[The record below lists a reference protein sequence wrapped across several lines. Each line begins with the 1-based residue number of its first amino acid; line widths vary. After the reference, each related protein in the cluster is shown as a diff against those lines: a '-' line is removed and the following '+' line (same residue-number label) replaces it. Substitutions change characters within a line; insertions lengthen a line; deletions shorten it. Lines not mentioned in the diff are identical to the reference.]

1 MTVCWYTGLAAGCHG
16 RRSVQ
21 HIIIRKERVE
31 MDYNKLADLLF
42 GQVDKTPDYWENQFP
57 ERNLPEGAQVT
68 RMAPSPTGFIH
79 LGNLYSSLA
88 DERIAHQS
96 KGVFFLRIEDTDAKR
111 KVEGAVETIIE
122 VLKYFGITFDEGAG
136 IDDPEQNAYGPYFQ
150 RQRVEIYHTYVKD
163 LVQRGLAYPCFCTEE
178 ELAEIKE
185 QQTEEKALT
194 GYHTKWAKC
203 RDLSYEEIEA
213 NIKAGKPYV
222 MRLKSMG
229 SEDKEIIFQDTV
241 KGRIRFPENI
251 QDIVILKS
259 DGIPTYHFAHAI
271 DDHLMRTTTVVRGEE
286 WLSSVPVHYELFHAL
301 GFKMPKY
308 VHTAH
313 LMKID
318 EETGSKRKL
327 SKRKDP
333 ELSLDFYRKDG
344 YHPQCVKVY
353 LMTLLNSNFEQWYDK
368 HPNSP
373 IEEFP
378 YSIKKMAQSGAL
390 FDIAKLHDICKNEF
404 AKLDPQEV
412 FDFLKTWCSTYQP
425 DMMNV
430 YFADDE
436 KFMKV
441 INLCMGIGGK
451 RRRKDF
457 CYAAQIFES
466 LAMYFDETLVPS
478 YEFSY
483 DKELV
488 KEILNDYLASYD
500 HAWNASE
507 WFGAIKAMGEKYG
520 FTGDMKAYKANP
532 GNYKGNVSH
541 VAEILRIAITG
552 SSNSPDLWT
561 INQILGEEVMK
572 KRIEN
577 VIAHL

>member
-1 MTVCWYTGLAAGCHG
+1 
-16 RRSVQ
+16 
-21 HIIIRKERVE
+21 

-42 GQVDKTPDYWENQFP
+42 GQVDKTPEYWEEKFP

-96 KGVFFLRIEDTDAKR
+96 KGVFYLRIEDTDAKR

-136 IDDPEQNAYGPYFQ
+136 IDDPEQNVYGPYFQ

-163 LVQRGLAYPCFCTEE
+163 LVKRGLAYPCFCTEE
-178 ELAEIKE
+178 ELSEIKN

-203 RDLSYEEIEA
+203 RNLSYEEIEA
-213 NIKAGKPYV
+213 NIQAGKPYV
-222 MRLKSMG
+222 MRLRSQG
-229 SEDKEIIFQDTV
+229 SEDKEIIFQDTI

-259 DGIPTYHFAHAI
+259 DGIPTYHFAHAV

-313 LMKID
+313 LMKMD
-318 EETGSKRKL
+318 NGSKRKL

-333 ELSLDFYRKDG
+333 ELSLDFYRQDG
-344 YHPQCVKVY
+344 YHPSGVKVY

-378 YSIKKMAQSGAL
+378 YSIKKMSQSGAL

-404 AKLDPQEV
+404 AKLEPEQV
-412 FDFLKTWCSTYQP
+412 FEFLKHWCQTYQP
-425 DMMNV
+425 DMMKI

-436 KFMKV
+436 KFRKV

-457 CYAAQIFES
+457 CYAKQIFES

-483 DKELV
+483 DRELV
-488 KEILNDYLASYD
+488 KTILQDYLENYD
-500 HAWNASE
+500 HAAGSSD
-507 WFGAIKAMGEKYG
+507 WFNSIKALGEKYG

-532 GNYKGNVSH
+532 EAYKGNVSH
-541 VAEILRIAITG
+541 IAEMLRIAITG

-561 INQILGEEVMK
+561 INQILGEEVVR
-572 KRIEN
+572 KRIGN
-577 VIAHL
+577 VMEHLAQA